1 MCLRFFFFSFCLGYP
16 VCGTQLLIMSH
27 NPLYFCKMAAFSLN
41 FNNLNLHFYQAKGLS
56 ILLFPKNKTPQIIV
70 SFVSIVI
77 QYLIYIHYNIIFFLL
92 LCV

>member
-1 MCLRFFFFSFCLGYP
+1 
-16 VCGTQLLIMSH
+16 
-27 NPLYFCKMAAFSLN
+27 MAAFSLN
-41 FNNLNLHFYQAKGLS
+41 FNNLNLHFYQAKVLS

-70 SFVSIVI
+70 SFVYIVI